1 MQSEQTIDAIL
12 CAQSFH
18 QIATHECVDNILE
31 TLKESGNL
39 FLLWNRQTFDR
50 NTFLQELKEEVI
62 DKYAVETNRE
72 MNFEH
77 KHNDILQLLL
87 QNRFNLMDDGYISF
101 PNSLKQKWDVNMI
114 IEALVHELVNKHYGS
129 VDRAYSCS

>member
-1 MQSEQTIDAIL
+1 MCTELPS
-12 CAQSFH
+12 
-18 QIATHECVDNILE
+18 VNIFTLE

-77 KHNDILQLLL
+77 KRNDILQLLL
-87 QNRFNLMDDGYISF
+87 QNRFNVMDDGYISF
-101 PNSLKQKWDVNMI
+101 PNSLKQKRDVNMI
-114 IEALVHELVNKHYGS
+114 IDRVCSIASISMKHWFMNWSINTTDQLIELTTEVS
-129 VDRAYSCS
+129 L